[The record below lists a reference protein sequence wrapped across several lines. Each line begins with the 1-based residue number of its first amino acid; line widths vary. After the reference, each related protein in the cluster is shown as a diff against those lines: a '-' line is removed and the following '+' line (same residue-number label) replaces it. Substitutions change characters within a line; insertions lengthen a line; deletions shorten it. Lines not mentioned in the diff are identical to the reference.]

1 MFIIRSTKP
10 CSIAKYTAYIIIHNF
25 TILTIPFIIALP
37 IIDFLFYYI
46 IPNTLHV
53 PTTTAY
59 AIPLKHITLKLTNII
74 FKLTLTNFITYW
86 FYLFIFILTIPK
98 YTKDILLLQIS
109 LHISLSTYY
118 PKNNH
123 H

>member
-1 MFIIRSTKP
+1 MLV
-10 CSIAKYTAYIIIHNF
+10 
-25 TILTIPFIIALP
+25 ILPDYSLH
-37 IIDFLFYYI
+37 YI
-46 IPNTLHV
+46 IPIIFKL

-59 AIPLKHITLKLTNII
+59 AIPLKHTILKLPNIT